1 MYLPVFQLEHSNLNL
16 IVASTENNIV
26 MVEGVAREVAE
37 DILCDAV
44 LFAHQEALKHVVYGA
59 GQPWQQIAYC
69 AAAMGV
75 LYQHAASWLRLQD
88 TGRST
93 VALKNCRHGWEGG

>member
-44 LFAHQEALKHVVYGA
+44 LFAHQEAQPLLVTLNSLKQERGKLPRPLNL
-59 GQPWQQIAYC
+59 QLPSPE
-69 AAAMGV
+69 
-75 LYQHAASWLRLQD
+75 LEQHIS
-88 TGRST
+88 
-93 VALKNCRHGWEGG
+93 K

>member
-44 LFAHQEALKHVVYGA
+44 LFAHQEVQYTYRVAMLFA
-59 GQPWQQIAYC
+59 GQYFCNDSPTY
-69 AAAMGV
+69 
-75 LYQHAASWLRLQD
+75 
-88 TGRST
+88 
-93 VALKNCRHGWEGG
+93 